1 MGMYGTNLQLVVLR
15 CCVCR
20 RWVALRVDPDDLNAH
35 YYGGAYVQHALS
47 YLNAADRELVY
58 SRVCA
63 ACWDLLCPDPITHPT
78 AYN

>member
-1 MGMYGTNLQLVVLR
+1 MYGKTRQLITLR
-15 CCVCR
+15 CRMCHK
-20 RWVALRVDPDDLNAH
+20 WVALRADIDDLNAH
-35 YYGGAYVQHALS
+35 YYGGVCVQHALP

-63 ACWDLLCPDPITHPT
+63 ACWDLLCPDPIAHPT